1 MIKVVTADYEIQEAV
16 ELIWQVF
23 SQFEAPEYSPEGI
36 EEFKAYID
44 LAGTK
49 RRIETQELKL
59 WGYQQKNKLVG
70 VIGIRPPAHISLL
83 FVDPAYHR
91 QGIARSL
98 YQAASAA
105 MGEQTMTVNSS
116 PFAVPVYRRLG
127 FKETTEEQTVNGIRF
142 IPMKK
147 QGLE

>member
-1 MIKVVTADYEIQEAV
+1 MIKVVTADYEIQEAL

-49 RRIETQELKL
+49 RRIEIQELKL

-105 MGEQTMTVNSS
+105 MGEPTITVNSS

>member
-44 LAGTK
+44 LVGTK

-83 FVDPAYHR
+83 FVDPTYHR

-105 MGEQTMTVNSS
+105 MEEQAMTVNSS
-116 PFAVPVYRRLG
+116 PFAIPVYRRLG
-127 FKETTEEQTVNGIRF
+127 FKETAEEQTVNGIRF

-147 QGLE
+147 QGLK